1 MTTTKEKTTTKK
13 PVKPRA
19 KPKKNLKSAPG
30 TSSNAKS
37 TGIQLKR
44 LEGFINF
51 AELHLHEGEPA
62 ITICVQFENDRMMY
76 VGKANEESI
85 KELLNFLAIS
95 RFSEIGND
103 KVCIDVNAET
113 GDVVRL
119 TDRRCQYQFVHA
131 AIK

>member
-1 MTTTKEKTTTKK
+1 MTTTKDEKSVKE
-13 PVKPRA
+13 PSKPRA
-19 KPKKNLKSAPG
+19 KRKPSSKGISKKKPSQ
-30 TSSNAKS
+30 
-37 TGIQLKR
+37 IQLKR

-51 AELHLHEGEPA
+51 AELHLHEGKPA
-62 ITICVQFENDRMMY
+62 ITICVQFENQKMMY

-85 KELLNFLAIS
+85 ADLLNFLAIS

-119 TDRRCQYQFVHA
+119 TDRRCQYQFVHK